1 MHRYQITNARVIL
14 PTGVLHGVA
23 VLVEGE
29 RIFGMTADYVS
40 HEEWPV
46 VDGQGYYLSPG
57 FIDIHNH
64 GRAFADS
71 MHAKYDAFERIA
83 LHQLTSGVTSYLITT
98 QPAPMTET
106 MNVIYAA
113 LQYIRRPNA
122 GGAKP
127 LGIYLEHPM
136 LTGFSSGDAGRS
148 TEIDQ
153 RLLEALLYVGEGMIR
168 VISFPPDAGG
178 LEEAVETLR
187 VRRIASAVGQAG
199 ADFVSGL
206 RAFED
211 GASVAS
217 HMFKDSAPMDAAQP
231 GLSAAALCD
240 NRVFCEL
247 IADGIEV
254 HPALLK
260 MAYRLKGSAKIAL
273 ISDAQSITGIADG
286 EYSYDGRKIIV
297 RGGVAQD
304 ENGKPAGSATSLNEV
319 VLNMMQFTGCPIF
332 EAVQMASLT
341 PASVIGFEDTKGSI
355 AEGKDADLLL
365 IDDGINVRRAI
376 VGGKTIFS
384 AIPKSNR
391 RALE

>member
-1 MHRYQITNARVIL
+1 
-14 PTGVLHGVA
+14 
-23 VLVEGE
+23 
-29 RIFGMTADYVS
+29 
-40 HEEWPV
+40 
-46 VDGQGYYLSPG
+46 
-57 FIDIHNH
+57 
-64 GRAFADS
+64 
-71 MHAKYDAFERIA
+71 
-83 LHQLTSGVTSYLITT
+83 
-98 QPAPMTET
+98 
-106 MNVIYAA
+106 
-113 LQYIRRPNA
+113 
-122 GGAKP
+122 
-127 LGIYLEHPM
+127 
-136 LTGFSSGDAGRS
+136 
-148 TEIDQ
+148 
-153 RLLEALLYVGEGMIR
+153 
-168 VISFPPDAGG
+168 
-178 LEEAVETLR
+178 
-187 VRRIASAVGQAG
+187 
-199 ADFVSGL
+199 
-206 RAFED
+206 
-211 GASVAS
+211 
-217 HMFKDSAPMDAAQP
+217 MDAAQP